1 MHFKSDETSHRVA
14 NITEEI
20 LMKKLIALFVLLG
33 VVLATPVYSADDKPD
48 SNSWWESLRRKI
60 EMLTPRKKIT
70 TTTAVGGVR
79 GSQADADDVYWKG
92 EVKAQP
98 VDAKELAAFK
108 KAVSLFDAGDIA
120 GAQGAFSDF
129 LKKHPDSS
137 LRKDAEQALAL
148 LQPKK

>member
-1 MHFKSDETSHRVA
+1 
-14 NITEEI
+14 
-20 LMKKLIALFVLLG
+20 MKKLIALFVLLG
-33 VVLATPVYSADDKPD
+33 VVLAAPVYSADEKSD
-48 SNSWWESLRRKI
+48 SSSWWESLRRKI
-60 EMLTPRKKIT
+60 EMLTPKKKIT

-98 VDAKELAAFK
+98 IDSEELAAFK
-108 KAVSLFDAGDIA
+108 KAVSLFDAGDKK

-129 LKKHPDSS
+129 VKKHPDSR
-137 LRKDAEQALAL
+137 LRKDAEQALVL